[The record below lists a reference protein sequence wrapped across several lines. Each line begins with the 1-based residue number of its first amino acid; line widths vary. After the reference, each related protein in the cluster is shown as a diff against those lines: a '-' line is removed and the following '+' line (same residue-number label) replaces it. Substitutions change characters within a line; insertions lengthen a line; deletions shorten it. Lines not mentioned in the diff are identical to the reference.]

1 MDQKHRLI
9 ERRLFLS
16 GLAASA
22 VAFPL
27 ARPAHAGGLLG
38 DILGKAS
45 DSALDKLA
53 APGAFYKDPDVRI
66 GLPFIGGGS
75 GLVGSLAGLG
85 LFDGLVRRLNDAAGA
100 AAGVAKPVFR
110 ESIGKLALSDIP
122 GIVKESDG
130 ATRYLK
136 ESAGD
141 TLQGKLRPL
150 VDSALGDAGA
160 YRKFDKLANKTSLLS
175 GAGITHDVLGKSV
188 TEQALRGI
196 FKYIGN
202 EEAKLRA
209 DPLGKAGGLLKG
221 LLGN

>member
-1 MDQKHRLI
+1 MGHI
-9 ERRLFLS
+9 ERRLFLAGLGATALTLPMASGAQAS
-16 GLAASA
+16 GLLS
-22 VAFPL
+22 
-27 ARPAHAGGLLG
+27 

-53 APGAFYKDPDVRI
+53 APGAFYNDQDIRI
-66 GLPFIGGGS
+66 GLPFIGGRS
-75 GLVGSLAGLG
+75 GLLGSLGSIG
-85 LFDGLVRRLNDAAGA
+85 LFDGLIRRLNDAASA

-110 ESIGKLALSDIP
+110 ESIDKLSLSDLP

-130 ATRYLK
+130 ATRHLR

-141 TLQGKLRPL
+141 TLHGKLRPL
-150 VDSALGDAGA
+150 VDNALGKAGA
-160 YRKFDKLANKTSLLS
+160 YRKYDKLAAKTSLLS

-188 TEQALRGI
+188 TEQALKGI

-202 EEAKLRA
+202 EEAQLRA
-209 DPLGKAGGLLKG
+209 NPLEKAGGLLKG